1 MLLLFS
7 TNAFSGVIGDVI
19 LQEGN
24 SIVERK
30 EGDEF
35 ESKKDLDIFSYDT
48 VKTGKGKTAIEFIDE
63 TRYEQV
69 LVHWDE
75 LDYEDH
81 GTPADMGYIGRIRE
95 WMNVNNLE
103 VAQ

>member
-1 MLLLFS
+1 MKLIRFEEKNDPAKIFYGKL
-7 TNAFSGVIGDVI
+7 
-19 LQEGN
+19 EG
-24 SIVERK
+24 
-30 EGDEF
+30 
-35 ESKKDLDIFSYDT
+35 KKFYQITSSPYAD
-48 VKTGKGKTAIEFIDE
+48 KIEFIDE

-69 LVHWDE
+69 LVHWDK

-95 WMNVNNLE
+95 WINVNNLE